1 MSHKVSFR
9 NFDPARVIFDKIDAK
24 NTKDSN
30 GTDIKYFIINLKYKY
45 EINGRDI
52 IDRLYIEG
60 PKIKSRGPQNKT
72 YEDKGRSV
80 WSLYTRFD
88 TSDPDQ
94 LDFINTDSSSPGT
107 MHRLARKCCEFVFNN
122 KKDLGNPKGS
132 NPDVMVTDVMH
143 YPIRFQDN
151 DMTGMTN
158 PSAIFKLMRYGKDP
172 ANMKE
177 ASFILPINGGK
188 KIEWSMIS
196 DSSIIHMPLLKID
209 NITVA
214 GGHPTIKM
222 ELVSSVI
229 HEIVSGGSENLQKD
243 TVEKAN
249 VSPEVA
255 AALEA
260 RLKEMEAKL
269 ATMTAAASKGSPLE
283 SAPSSAPPF
292 IPTGPEQIPGLPPIV
307 RQESSVP
314 TPVVASLPTSAPS
327 LDDVLSSAPSLP
339 SLPSLSTMELPS
351 GLPNLPGLP

>member
-9 NFDPARVIFDKIDAK
+9 DFDPARVIFDKIDGK
-24 NTKDSN
+24 TTKDSN

-45 EINGRDI
+45 EVNGRDVV
-52 IDRLYIEG
+52 DRLYIEG
-60 PKIKSRGPQNKT
+60 PKLKSRGPQNKT

-80 WSLYTRFD
+80 WSIYNRFD
-88 TSDPDQ
+88 ISDPDQ
-94 LDFINTDSSSPGT
+94 LDFINTDNNKPGT

-188 KIEWSMIS
+188 KIDWSMIS
-196 DSSIIHMPLLKID
+196 DSNIIHVPLLKVD

-249 VSPEVA
+249 VSPEAA

-269 ATMTAAASKGSPLE
+269 AAMTAAASKPSPLE
-283 SAPSSAPPF
+283 SAAASAPPVV
-292 IPTGPEQIPGLPPIV
+292 PTSPDQIPGLPSVVVSPPVV
-307 RQESSVP
+307 RQEYVAP
-314 TPVVASLPTSAPS
+314 TPPPVVPS
-327 LDDVLSSAPSLP
+327 LDAVLSAAPSLP
-339 SLPSLSTMELPS
+339 SLPTTMDLPS